1 MFFPGET
8 VVHEFIVPISY
19 DQIQKVIV
27 TYEQND
33 HIVLEKTL
41 APANVLSNG
50 DGSSRINYTL
60 TQEESLLFASPIER
74 RCLSEKTIPYKVQ
87 LNIYTKGGARA
98 VSVPLQGQTGVQHVR
113 EVMTNG

>member
-1 MFFPGET
+1 MFIPGET
-8 VVHEFIVPISY
+8 VVHEFIVPISP

-27 TYEQND
+27 TYEQNN

-41 APANVLSNG
+41 APANVLVDPEG
-50 DGSSRINYTL
+50 SRINYTL
-60 TQEESLLFASPIER
+60 TQEESLLFASPID
-74 RCLSEKTIPYKVQ
+74 RCLGEKSIPYKVQ

-98 VSVPLQGQTGVQHVR
+98 VSTPIAGSTGIQHVR

>member
-8 VVHEFIVPISY
+8 VVHEFIVPIAY
-19 DQIQKVIV
+19 NQIQKVIV

-41 APANVLSNG
+41 APANILNDPAG
-50 DGSSRINYTL
+50 ARINYTL

>member
-1 MFFPGET
+1 MFLPGET

-19 DQIQKVIV
+19 SQIQKVIV

-41 APANVLSNG
+41 APANVLDDPEG
-50 DGSSRINYTL
+50 SRINYTL

-74 RCLSEKTIPYKVQ
+74 RCLSEQSVPYKVQ

-98 VSVPLQGQTGVQHVR
+98 VSVPIEGRTGVQHVR